1 MHFFASAP
9 DLEDFNYKAKKTPP
23 RSKNTPTKAKKRKG
37 ATPQNKKMGI
47 AKGVVSSP
55 YNIWWS
61 VTDVDVLEESTTCDA
76 RMKCDRTTFAKIAIS
91 WFIYSVLLCAHYVYP
106 LCYSANHHCG
116 YHYDENL
123 GRIVIDTPPNTHKF
137 FY

>member
-1 MHFFASAP
+1 MLLFLCNFLFVCQYSKLDLCSINTTAFSNFFSMLTSLVNKSMHFFASAP

-55 YNIWWS
+55 YNIW
-61 VTDVDVLEESTTCDA
+61 
-76 RMKCDRTTFAKIAIS
+76 
-91 WFIYSVLLCAHYVYP
+91 
-106 LCYSANHHCG
+106 
-116 YHYDENL
+116 
-123 GRIVIDTPPNTHKF
+123 
-137 FY
+137 